1 MEEKWTCCTSSKQS
15 HNSFPLNPARPK
27 ELRLPSGTLCMR
39 CSSLCWGNGLGFYH
53 HSPLASRGWTW
64 IVAPTKPAV
73 CLDLALK
80 GSETKAVLV
89 GAQPIFCLV
98 WGFSSI
104 PFKTR
109 NVLWKI
115 LNFRKSLWPC
125 HRLISLYPTSL
136 TCNWLKVI
144 QHTNGNRD
152 SSQTF
157 APRNKH
163 WSKKLPFLEGRKQ
176 NLAANDPFQA
186 TKDSEIAGML
196 PASHWHYLV
205 EVFQVHVAHTQ
216 VMADLLHGEK
226 KTKPK
231 NQISTRYEI

>member
-1 MEEKWTCCTSSKQS
+1 MEEKWTCCSSSKQS

-27 ELRLPSGTLCMR
+27 ELRLPSGTLCMG

-73 CLDLALK
+73 CLGLALK

-89 GAQPIFCLV
+89 GAQPTFCLV

-104 PFKTR
+104 PFKTK

-136 TCNWLKVI
+136 TYNWLKVI

-163 WSKKLPFLEGRKQ
+163 WSKKFLFWKEGSKILLQMIHFKLPKTVKLLGCFL
-176 NLAANDPFQA
+176 
-186 TKDSEIAGML
+186 L
-196 PASHWHYLV
+196 P
-205 EVFQVHVAHTQ
+205 TGIT
-216 VMADLLHGEK
+216 LLK
-226 KTKPK
+226 CF
-231 NQISTRYEI
+231 RYM